1 MSFNFVAPIYD
12 LLASLVFGRTL
23 RLAQVALLRHLP
35 QHVSVLL
42 LGGGSGWLLEQVLTQ
57 CQPTQVLYLDASER
71 MLALTRH
78 RIRKHPQREVV
89 TLRHGTE
96 ATLSANE
103 QFAIILTPFVLDLFP
118 AEILNRQLVPR
129 IHKAL
134 AVNGYWLITDFVPT
148 TVWWHRWLTSAM
160 YRFFRLTA
168 GVEARQ
174 LPNWSQLLSNYTNLT
189 TLGEKAWW
197 QGFIVSRLYQRAE

>member
-1 MSFNFVAPIYD
+1 MSFNFIAPIYD

-23 RLAQVALLRHLP
+23 RLAQGALLSHLP
-35 QHVSVLL
+35 QHASVLL

-57 CQPTQVLYLDASER
+57 CQPTQVLYLDASKR
-71 MLALTRH
+71 MLALTRQ
-78 RIRKHPQREVV
+78 RIRKHPQRKLV

-96 ATLSANE
+96 ATLLANE

-118 AEILNRQLVPR
+118 AETLNKQLVPR
-129 IHKAL
+129 LYKVL

-148 TVWWHRWLTSAM
+148 TVWWQRWLTSAM
-160 YRFFRLTA
+160 YLFFRLTA
-168 GVEARQ
+168 GVEARL
-174 LPNWSQLLSNYTNLT
+174 LPNWPQLLSNYTNLST
-189 TLGEKAWW
+189 IRERTWW